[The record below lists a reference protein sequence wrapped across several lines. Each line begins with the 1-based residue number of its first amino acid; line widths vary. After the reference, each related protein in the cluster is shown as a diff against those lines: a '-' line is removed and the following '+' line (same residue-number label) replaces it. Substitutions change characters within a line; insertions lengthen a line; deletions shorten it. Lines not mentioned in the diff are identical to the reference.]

1 MNYLSYS
8 QKTFLQPETLQQLNR
23 LADRLKRIASIC
35 KDANNL
41 NSAIELIL
49 ESQRLIERAAPML
62 MIDDAAEL
70 VALGRILA
78 EWKFRWIEISCDQAS
93 LLNVQNLAQ
102 TWHKLGT
109 NVSVRV
115 EVILQ

>member
-1 MNYLSYS
+1 MNYLTYS
-8 QKTFLQPETLQQLNR
+8 NQTNFQPEMSQQLKR
-23 LADRLKRIASIC
+23 LTDKLKRIASIC
-35 KDANNL
+35 NDANNL

-102 TWHKLGT
+102 TWHKRLCEG
-109 NVSVRV
+109 
-115 EVILQ
+115 

>member
-1 MNYLSYS
+1 MNYLAYS
-8 QKTFLQPETLQQLNR
+8 QQTNFQPETSQELKSLT
-23 LADRLKRIASIC
+23 DKLKRIASIC

-78 EWKFRWIEISCDQAS
+78 EWKFRWTEISCDQAS

-102 TWHKLGT
+102 TWHKRLCA
-109 NVSVRV
+109 S
-115 EVILQ
+115 